1 MEKLIRMTQMD
12 EPLGMNSLDGIESML
27 NEDEYT
33 RIFPHGS
40 GPKLV
45 GFKCEASRESD
56 VSFDFRSA
64 IHRVVG
70 NYYGA
75 LQVMAAEFQ
84 LPTPLVPTRRSYYVR
99 YCKQHADGT
108 WVVVDVSLDNIHPSP
123 APRCRRRPPGIVL
136 SATTSFWLPVP
147 PKRVLISCVTRTPVM
162 SGIFYQ
168 MVELSKKWHTLL
180 MAGIQEIM
188 VAIFPD
194 GTAAHGVGM
203 DEYGS
208 TGGSLLTVAFQILVE
223 SGPTTKLSLGSVA
236 TVNNLIACTMER
248 IKASLS
254 CESA

>member
-1 MEKLIRMTQMD
+1 MD
-12 EPLGMNSLDGIESML
+12 EPLGMNNLDGIESML

-40 GPKLV
+40 GPKL
-45 GFKCEASRESD
+45 
-56 VSFDFRSA
+56 SFDFRSA

-147 PKRVLISCVTRTPVM
+147 PKRVLISCVMRTPVM

-180 MAGIQEIM
+180 MAGIQEIILCGSTSIR

-194 GTAAHGVGM
+194 GTAAQGVGM

>member
-84 LPTPLVPTRRSYYVR
+84 LPTPLVPTRRSYYVSTKMSKKASWDCTQCNHLLLASGSTEEGFDFLR
-99 YCKQHADGT
+99 DENTRNEWDILSNGG
-108 WVVVDVSLDNIHPSP
+108 VVQEMAHIINGWDTGNYVSPTRIN
-123 APRCRRRPPGIVL
+123 
-136 SATTSFWLPVP
+136 SANSSQSNMLISQESCTDQTTSFIIYAPVDIVAMKVVLNGGDPDYVALLP
-147 PKRVLISCVTRTPVM
+147 
-162 SGIFYQ
+162 SG
-168 MVELSKKWHTLL
+168 LL
-180 MAGIQEIM
+180 
-188 VAIFPD
+188 FF
-194 GTAAHGVGM
+194 
-203 DEYGS
+203 
-208 TGGSLLTVAFQILVE
+208 LTEPQHRE
-223 SGPTTKLSLGSVA
+223 
-236 TVNNLIACTMER
+236 
-248 IKASLS
+248 
-254 CESA
+254 